1 LQGEALRLAAEAI
14 LGQELLAVEPPD
26 LTEPARI
33 DGIGFIIAQRI
44 FHAIEPARDQGIVC
58 RSALRPMLPK
68 GGAMADRAKTLPTEK
83 QLNHNC
89 PLKPLPNAARSIT
102 PST

>member
-44 FHAIEPARDQGIVC
+44 FHAIEPARDQGIDHRHGITRLC
-58 RSALRPMLPK
+58 E
-68 GGAMADRAKTLPTEK
+68 GGAPVEMEHPGRFQHHEQSLALGHT
-83 QLNHNC
+83 
-89 PLKPLPNAARSIT
+89 PLELGQ
-102 PST
+102 